1 MDRRRTLRP
10 NGVASAH
17 VDVVS
22 RKEKTTGS

>member
-17 VDVVS
+17 VEVVS
-22 RKEKTTGS
+22 IGERKTGS